1 MAIKMHLIKT
11 PYFIYGTYHRTIC
24 AVESHTYPNSE
35 GNIQSIEA
43 ATDLVKLSM
52 FNYAM
57 TFGTVTFIEHK
68 ANKDWM
74 PHDVFNFLEQQT
86 K

>member
-11 PYFIYGTYHRTIC
+11 KFYIYGTYHKTIC
-24 AVESHTYPNSE
+24 AHEHRYSQI
-35 GNIQSIEA
+35 G
-43 ATDLVKLSM
+43 ATNVIRENAIDIVKLAM

-57 TFGTVTFIEHK
+57 TFGTVTFIEHDTID
-68 ANKDWM
+68 DWTVA
-74 PHDVFNFLEQQT
+74 DVFNFIDKQT